1 MDILR
6 LNIEALSDGSVVL
19 LGTVEVR
26 QPASDNL
33 EERITEIIKASG
45 AIEQI
50 RAEVKADLRAE
61 LGEVAVARDRNDESR
76 AAGVE
81 SCLWATRR
89 SGKGAIPE
97 HRKYSFRDFSGFRI
111 EIKLITSCERISL
124 FLSQSLR
131 SAQPVRMSRSS
142 GGDNEAKAVA
152 LSAF

>member
-6 LNIEALSDGSVVL
+6 LNIEALSDASIVLPGVVK
-19 LGTVEVR
+19 VR
-26 QPASDNL
+26 QSASDNL

-61 LGEVAVARDRNDESR
+61 LGKVAVARDRNDKSR

-89 SGKGAIPE
+89 SGKGAIP
-97 HRKYSFRDFSGFRI
+97 
-111 EIKLITSCERISL
+111 
-124 FLSQSLR
+124 
-131 SAQPVRMSRSS
+131 V
-142 GGDNEAKAVA
+142 
-152 LSAF
+152 